1 MDTLFVNIEFTAE
14 DLDMILQYQKESE
27 AVTVQAAIMNAIS
40 LALDHADD
48 PLPLVL
54 CKDCKHR
61 TKRVCDKIEF
71 YECDHIGYQQTKCGV
86 TDDWF
91 CADGERKDDSD

>member
-1 MDTLFVNIEFTAE
+1 MLSGKKTKVEFIESYIKHGAGDYE
-14 DLDMILQYQKESE
+14 WSDNHGE
-27 AVTVQAAIMNAIS
+27 
-40 LALDHADD
+40 
-48 PLPLVL
+48 LVR

-91 CADGERKDDSD
+91 CADGERKDGSD